1 MLLQSYP
8 ELRTR
13 NRDVIVEALRASG
26 YGTRIELPSG
36 GSPDQFTVRKVDFEK
51 IGLSFVRYDSPITI
65 AVNPCDD
72 ILIGFQIRKVS
83 EIAIDGEV
91 MQNTVSD
98 AGCLVPEQ
106 RPWTV
111 HSPDGYEVLIL
122 RVVGE
127 SLRRKTSALL
137 GEDRARLDLRQ
148 PSAAGGD
155 RVVRGVTLNFAREL
169 DAVDPAFLP
178 ALVAHSTEEICVSI
192 LRSLSEQVL
201 EAERA
206 PAAPSDVQLGQA
218 EQYLVA
224 NYAKPLTVENL
235 AAVSGVSARSVFCHF
250 RGRYDCTPHQYLEK
264 IQLEMAY
271 AGLLSCRDLN
281 SVGAIALSCGFH
293 SRRSF
298 EHAYLKKFGERPKP
312 MLVERPRRPRR

>member
-13 NRDVIVEALRASG
+13 NRDVIAEGLRSSG

-36 GSPDQFTVRKVDFEK
+36 GSPDQFTVRKADFED
-51 IGLSFVRYDSPITI
+51 IGLSFVRYDFPITI
-65 AVNPCDD
+65 AVNPRDD

-83 EIAIDGEV
+83 EVAIDGEV

-111 HSPDGYEVLIL
+111 HSPAGYEVLIL
-122 RVVGE
+122 RVAGE
-127 SLRRKTSALL
+127 SLRRKTSALM
-137 GEDRARLDLRQ
+137 GADRGRLDLRP
-148 PSAAGGD
+148 PSAAAAD
-155 RVVRGVTLNFAREL
+155 RVLRDVTLNFAREL
-169 DAVDPAFLP
+169 DAVDPIFLP
-178 ALVAHSTEEICVSI
+178 ALVAHSTEDICVRI

-206 PAAPSDVQLGQA
+206 PAAPSAVQLGQL

-224 NYAKPLTVENL
+224 NYARPLTVENL
-235 AAVSGVSARSVFCHF
+235 AAVSGVSACSVFRHF
-250 RGRYDCTPHQYLEK
+250 RARYDCTPHQYLEK
-264 IQLEMAY
+264 IRLEMAY
-271 AGLLSCRDLN
+271 AGLMSCRDLS

-298 EHAYLKKFGERPKP
+298 EQAFLKRFGERPTA
-312 MLVERPRRPRR
+312 MLVERPRRRRR